1 MSILKDSGM
10 RQEFDTGA
18 VRDVT
23 EGKGRCDLLPL
34 DVISELLKREYAYAD
49 IFALIDKFMATMDEE
64 YLYKAILKFGKIR
77 YRNTPDMLLELA
89 IHFEDGCKKYGERN
103 WEKGMPVKRYMD
115 SGIRHYLKWLRGD
128 EDEPHDR
135 AFVWNMVCAIWTL
148 KHKGEDNDKKV

>member
-34 DVISELLKREYAYAD
+34 DVISELLKREYAYVD
-49 IFALIDKFMATMDEE
+49 ILSLIDSFMATMDEE

-77 YRNTPDMLLELA
+77 YRNTPDMVLELA

-103 WEKGMPVKRYMD
+103 WEKGMPIKRYMD

-148 KHKGEDNDKKV
+148 KHKGEDNDKTV

>member
-1 MSILKDSGM
+1 MATLKDSGF

-18 VRDVT
+18 VRDT
-23 EGKGRCDLLPL
+23 TNGKGRCDLLPL
-34 DVISELLKREYAYAD
+34 DVISEMLKKEYAYAD
-49 IFALIDKFMATMDEE
+49 ILDLIDMFMATNDEK

-77 YRNTPDMLLELA
+77 YRNTPDMVLELA
-89 IHFEDGCKKYGERN
+89 VHFEDGCQKYGERN
-103 WEKGMPVKRYMD
+103 WEKGMPVKRYLD

-148 KHKGEDNDKKV
+148 KHKGENNDNKM